1 MINNMKKRGF
11 GKFLRGALV
20 GAGLGV
26 LFAPKSGKETRN
38 ELKKK
43 FEEVIESV
51 KTIEVEDVKETI
63 LRSVEELQSELKE
76 LDKEKVLKVAKSKAK
91 KIQKKA
97 DELYKLAVEKGTPVL
112 EKSVNE
118 LKTATAD
125 ALKKIVAKLEEE

>member
-11 GKFLRGALV
+11 GKFLGGALV

-26 LFAPKSGKETRN
+26 LFAPKSGKETRS

>member
-1 MINNMKKRGF
+1 MKKRGF